1 MGKKANVTENIQ
13 QKLSLVVKSGKFR
26 IGKSVRTLT
35 LS

>member
-26 IGKSVRTLT
+26 IGKFAPLT